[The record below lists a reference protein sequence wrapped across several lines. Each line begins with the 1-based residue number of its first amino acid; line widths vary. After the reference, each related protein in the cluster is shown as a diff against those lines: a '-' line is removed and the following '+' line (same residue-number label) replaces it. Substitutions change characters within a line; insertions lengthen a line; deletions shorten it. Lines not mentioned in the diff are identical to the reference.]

1 MARWV
6 TYPETEP
13 PRAARELAEQVERDG
28 GHVLALYQEPVGD
41 HWQIFC
47 LLPGDKVEASP
58 YQRDLSPTHV
68 KRLTEGVK
76 KLDRF
81 IDPVVALSPQPG
93 VYWTPNGNH
102 RRTVLA
108 KLKAAHVP
116 AILVVEPDVGYQ
128 ILPLNIEKAHN
139 LKEKSLEVIRMYRSL
154 AESQPSSTEEEWAFQ
169 FESAHFI
176 TLGLLYEQNKR
187 FAGGAFAPILR
198 RVDKFLKTTLKKGV
212 GEREERAGLVREADE
227 ALAVV
232 VARGTGALGQAVTRR
247 LLAEGA
253 TVAAPFIVDAERD
266 RLQAGVD
273 ATAKDRLL
281 LVRADVTD
289 ERAVGDLVNTLQARH
304 RRLDVLVTLVGG
316 FAGGCLLE
324 TDRATWD
331 RMLTLNLTATFT
343 AARAAVPLMTAA
355 GRGRVVTIGSRAVMP
370 PAGGF
375 IAYTAS
381 KSGVIAF
388 TQALAQELRGTGV
401 TANCVLPS
409 TMDTPANRAA
419 MPDPDRKDWVPVDAV
434 AAVIAFLASD
444 DSAPLNGALLT
455 V

>member
-13 PRAARELAEQVERDG
+13 PRPARELAEQVERDG

-108 KLKAAHVP
+108 KLKAAHIP

-154 AESQPSSTEEEWAFQ
+154 AENQPSSTEEEWAFQ

-227 ALAVV
+227 ALGGA
-232 VARGTGALGQAVTRR
+232 VARIKKRGINHPYVKNY
-247 LLAEGA
+247 LLAR
-253 TVAAPFIVDAERD
+253 TTP
-266 RLQAGVD
+266 L
-273 ATAKDRLL
+273 T
-281 LVRADVTD
+281 RARKT
-289 ERAVGDLVNTLQARH
+289 
-304 RRLDVLVTLVGG
+304 
-316 FAGGCLLE
+316 
-324 TDRATWD
+324 
-331 RMLTLNLTATFT
+331 
-343 AARAAVPLMTAA
+343 
-355 GRGRVVTIGSRAVMP
+355 
-370 PAGGF
+370 
-375 IAYTAS
+375 
-381 KSGVIAF
+381 
-388 TQALAQELRGTGV
+388 
-401 TANCVLPS
+401 LPS
-409 TMDTPANRAA
+409 FEQTFKKLREALEDFDVSKVRYDEIQRSAIMMAPAAA
-419 MPDPDRKDWVPVDAV
+419 D
-434 AAVIAFLASD
+434 
-444 DSAPLNGALLT
+444 
-455 V
+455 